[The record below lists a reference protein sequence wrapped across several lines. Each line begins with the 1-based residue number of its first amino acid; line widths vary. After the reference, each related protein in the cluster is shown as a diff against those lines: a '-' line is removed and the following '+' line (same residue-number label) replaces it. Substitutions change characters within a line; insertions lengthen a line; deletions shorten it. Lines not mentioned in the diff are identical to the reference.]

1 MSFTIQHFFNK
12 SATNVVNKDL
22 DPHTP
27 DLVGDLRDG
36 CSLIDPVIEIQA
48 SSPGFHL
55 NHSNY
60 IYIPD
65 FGRYYYITNIISTHF
80 PLWEIH
86 CHVDVLMS
94 YAEQIKAQTAVVAR
108 QESTY
113 NMMLDDGFFMCYQN
127 PKFQTKLFSNETPFE
142 QQEFVLVVAGSSTG
156 TSPSSEEP
164 AEQPIEQDN
173 PVQSS

>member
-1 MSFTIQHFFNK
+1 MSFIIKHYFNQ
-12 SATNVVNKDL
+12 SPTNAVNKNL
-22 DPHTP
+22 DPHVP
-27 DLVGDLRDG
+27 DLTGDLRDG

-48 SSPGFHL
+48 SDPGFHL

-65 FGRYYYITNIISTHF
+65 FGRYYFITNIISTHF

-94 YAEQIKAQTAVVAR
+94 YAEQIKEQIAVVAR

-127 PKFQTKLFSNETPFE
+127 PKFQTKLFSNATPFE

-156 TSPSSEEP
+156 TSPSSEELQQQ
-164 AEQPIEQDN
+164 ED